1 MTRFSARNCVKQTDR
16 AVCRFYETVNR
27 AGKLLD
33 CAGRRG
39 MVTSPLP
46 AHQHEKTT
54 PLRQLEKWTDWLCDE
69 RVGPFSAAVA
79 CALLYCLTQIVVMA
93 LLSHVAGTGVGVDD
107 SEQLMEMR
115 FLAAGYGSS
124 QPPLYTW
131 LAMLAASL
139 VGTSVLALKIVKY
152 GLLAAGLVAYF
163 IAIRRLGYSSRAA
176 AAGMFGL
183 LLFPQI
189 FWEMQHALTH
199 SVAIFCF
206 TSVLLLA
213 LVEVEKRRSA
223 IAYALFGLATAA
235 AMLSKYNIVIFL
247 AALFLAAL
255 SVRETREA
263 IFDRR
268 FLVSV
273 AVAILACL
281 PTFHWNIA
289 HPDDFLAHSGG
300 FGAGEGVSAANTA
313 SLGIR
318 RLANAIVNFAGLP
331 AAILVVAYFLAAGK
345 RTEPPQPVRWPEKLL
360 WRAIAL
366 GVVVMMAVVLAAVIT
381 QFRDRWMLPV
391 FILLPAALA
400 MRFDAMGQ
408 RGRKAQGTIV
418 FVGAVLAILVLP
430 LSWYM
435 HLNGGDSRGSVVR
448 MDYRSLYDQIN
459 ADGPVNT
466 VVSSWFWVG
475 NLRLVDADLIVLD
488 DEIPDFARSIREPA
502 VLVLTDDRESS
513 SDVFLEIAKAGYV
526 MDTLHRRVEV
536 PQALG
541 FPPRQ
546 VIITRLLKKTAQ

>member
-1 MTRFSARNCVKQTDR
+1 
-16 AVCRFYETVNR
+16 
-27 AGKLLD
+27 
-33 CAGRRG
+33 
-39 MVTSPLP
+39 MVDAPLP
-46 AHQHEKTT
+46 AHQHEKTI

-79 CALLYCLTQIVVMA
+79 FALLYGLTQIVVMP

-131 LAMLAASL
+131 LAMLAASV

-152 GLLAAGLVAYF
+152 GLLAAGLTAYF
-163 IAIRRLGYSSRAA
+163 TAIRRLGYSNRAA

-223 IAYALFGLATAA
+223 GAFAFLGLATAA

-247 AALFLAAL
+247 AALFLASL

-268 FLVSV
+268 FLISV

-281 PTFHWNIA
+281 PTLYWSLTHLDDLFSHQGGLGVAQGGSIA
-289 HPDDFLAHSGG
+289 K
-300 FGAGEGVSAANTA
+300 TA
-313 SLGIR
+313 LLGIR

-331 AAILVVAYFLAAGK
+331 VAIFAVAYGLAIRE

-360 WRAIAL
+360 WRAIVL
-366 GVVVMMAVVLAAVIT
+366 GLVVMVTVVLAAGIT
-381 QFRDRWMLPV
+381 QFRDRWMLPI

-408 RGRKAQGTIV
+408 RGRKTQATIV
-418 FVGAVLAILVLP
+418 FVGALLAVLVLP

-435 HLNGGDSRGSVVR
+435 HLHGGDSRGGVVR
-448 MDYRSLYDQIN
+448 MDYRSLYEQIN
-459 ADGPVNT
+459 ADGPVKT

-475 NLRLVDADLIVLD
+475 NLRLVDADLIALD
-488 DEIPDFARSIREPA
+488 DETPDFARSIREPA

-513 SDVFLEIAKAGYV
+513 SDVFEELARAGYA
-526 MDTLHRRVEV
+526 MDTVHRTVEV

-541 FPPRQ
+541 FPPRK
-546 VIITRLLKKTAQ
+546 VTITKLHKKIAP

>member
-1 MTRFSARNCVKQTDR
+1 M
-16 AVCRFYETVNR
+16 
-27 AGKLLD
+27 
-33 CAGRRG
+33 
-39 MVTSPLP
+39 
-46 AHQHEKTT
+46 
-54 PLRQLEKWTDWLCDE
+54 RQLEKWTDWLCGE

-79 CALLYCLTQIVVMA
+79 CVLVYCLAQIVVMV
-93 LLSHVAGTGVGVDD
+93 LLSHFAGTGVGVDD

-152 GLLAAGLVAYF
+152 GLLAAGLTAYF
-163 IAIRRLGYSSRAA
+163 TAIRRLGYSNRAA

-199 SVAIFCF
+199 SVAVFCF

-268 FLVSV
+268 FLISV

-281 PTFHWNIA
+281 PTLYWSLTHR
-289 HPDDFLAHSGG
+289 DDLLAHQGG
-300 FGAGEGVSAANTA
+300 LGVAEGGSVVSTA
-313 SLGIR
+313 FLGIR

-331 AAILVVAYFLAAGK
+331 VAILAVAYFLAGK
-345 RTEPPQPVRWPEKLL
+345 RTQPPEPVRWPEKLL

-366 GVVVMMAVVLAAVIT
+366 GVVVMVAVVLAAGIT

-400 MRFDAMGQ
+400 MRFDAIGQ
-408 RGRKAQGTIV
+408 RGRKTQATIV
-418 FVGAVLAILVLP
+418 FVAAVLAIMVLP

-435 HLNGGDSRGSVVR
+435 HLKGGDSRGSIVR
-448 MDYRSLYDQIN
+448 MDYRSLYDQIT
-459 ADGPVNT
+459 ADGPVST

-488 DEIPDFARSIREPA
+488 DEIPDFAQSIREPA
-502 VLVLTDDRESS
+502 VLVLTDDRETS
-513 SDVFLEIAKAGYV
+513 SDVFLEIAKAGYA
-526 MDTLHRRVEV
+526 MDTVHRTVEV

-541 FPPRQ
+541 LPPRQ
-546 VIITRLLKKTAQ
+546 VTLTRLHKKTAQ

>member
-1 MTRFSARNCVKQTDR
+1 MV
-16 AVCRFYETVNR
+16 
-27 AGKLLD
+27 D
-33 CAGRRG
+33 C
-39 MVTSPLP
+39 PLP

-54 PLRQLEKWTDWLCDE
+54 PLRQLEKWTDWLCDG
-69 RVGPFSAAVA
+69 RIGPFSAAIASV
-79 CALLYCLTQIVVMA
+79 LVYCLTQIVVMA
-93 LLSHVAGTGVGVDD
+93 LLSHFAGTGVGVDD

-131 LAMLAASL
+131 LAMLAASA

-152 GLLAAGLVAYF
+152 GLLAAGLAAYF
-163 IAIRRLGYSSRAA
+163 TAIRRLGYSNRTA

-223 IAYALFGLATAA
+223 VAYAFFGLATAA

-247 AALFLAAL
+247 AALFLASL

-268 FLVSV
+268 FAISV
-273 AVAILACL
+273 IVAILACL
-281 PTFHWNIA
+281 PTLYWSLTHLE
-289 HPDDFLAHSGG
+289 DLLAHRDGLGVAEGG
-300 FGAGEGVSAANTA
+300 SVAKTA
-313 SLGIR
+313 LLGIR

-331 AAILVVAYFLAAGK
+331 VAIFAVAYGLAIRK
-345 RTEPPQPVRWPEKLL
+345 RTEPLQPVRWPEKLL
-360 WRAIAL
+360 WRAIVL
-366 GVVVMMAVVLAAVIT
+366 GLVVMVTVVLAAGIT
-381 QFRDRWMLPV
+381 QFRDRWMLPI

-400 MRFDAMGQ
+400 MRFEAMGQ
-408 RGRKAQGTIV
+408 RGRTTQATIV
-418 FVGAVLAILVLP
+418 FVGALLAVFVLP
-430 LSWYM
+430 MSWYM
-435 HLNGGDSRGSVVR
+435 HLEGGDNRGSIVR
-448 MDYRSLYDQIN
+448 LDYRSLYDQIN
-459 ADGPVNT
+459 ADGPVKT

-475 NLRLVDADLIVLD
+475 NLRLVDAGLIALD
-488 DEIPDFARSIREPA
+488 DETPDFARSIQEPA
-502 VLVLTDDRESS
+502 VLVLSDDRESS
-513 SDVFLEIAKAGYV
+513 SDVFEELARAGYA
-526 MDTLHRRVEV
+526 MDAVHRTIEV

-541 FPPRQ
+541 FPPRK
-546 VIITRLLKKTAQ
+546 VTITKLHKKITQ

>member
-1 MTRFSARNCVKQTDR
+1 M
-16 AVCRFYETVNR
+16 
-27 AGKLLD
+27 
-33 CAGRRG
+33 
-39 MVTSPLP
+39 
-46 AHQHEKTT
+46 
-54 PLRQLEKWTDWLCDE
+54 RQLEKWTDWLCDE

-79 CALLYCLTQIVVMA
+79 FALLYCLTQIVVMA

-131 LAMLAASL
+131 LAILAASL

-152 GLLAAGLVAYF
+152 GLLAAGLAAYF
-163 IAIRRLGYSSRAA
+163 TAIRRLGYSSRTAA
-176 AAGMFGL
+176 AAMFGL

-213 LVEVEKRRSA
+213 LVEVQKRRSA

-247 AALFLAAL
+247 AALLLAAL

-268 FLVSV
+268 FLISV
-273 AVAILACL
+273 AVAVLSCL
-281 PTFHWNIA
+281 PTLYWSLTHL
-289 HPDDFLAHSGG
+289 DDLLSHQGG
-300 FGAGEGVSAANTA
+300 LGVAEGGSVANTA
-313 SLGIR
+313 FVGVR

-331 AAILVVAYFLAAGK
+331 AAIFAVAYFLTMRK
-345 RTEPPQPVRWPEKLL
+345 RTEPLQPVRWPEKLL
-360 WRAIAL
+360 WRAIVFGL
-366 GVVVMMAVVLAAVIT
+366 VVLVAVVLAAGIT

-391 FILLPAALA
+391 FIFLPAALA

-408 RGRKAQGTIV
+408 RGRKTQATIV

-430 LSWYM
+430 VSWYM
-435 HLNGGDSRGSVVR
+435 HLKGGDSRGGIVR
-448 MDYRSLYDQIN
+448 MDYRSLYEEIN
-459 ADGPVNT
+459 ADGPVST
-466 VVSSWFWVG
+466 VVSSWFWIG
-475 NLRLVDADLIVLD
+475 NLRLVDPDLIVLD
-488 DEIPDFARSIREPA
+488 DEIPDFAQSIREPA
-502 VLVLTDDRESS
+502 VLVLTEDREPPSA
-513 SDVFLEIAKAGYV
+513 VFNRIAQAGYV
-526 MDTLHRRVEV
+526 MDTVHRRIAVAERFGD
-536 PQALG
+536 A
-541 FPPRQ
+541 PRQ
-546 VIITRLLKKTAQ
+546 LTITRLHKKAAR

>member
-1 MTRFSARNCVKQTDR
+1 MAWSS
-16 AVCRFYETVNR
+16 
-27 AGKLLD
+27 L
-33 CAGRRG
+33 
-39 MVTSPLP
+39 LP
-46 AHQHEKTT
+46 ARQHEKSI

-79 CALLYCLTQIVVMA
+79 FALLYCLTQIVVMT

-152 GLLAAGLVAYF
+152 GLLAAGLTAYF
-163 IAIRRLGYSSRAA
+163 TAIRRLSYSNRAA

-223 IAYALFGLATAA
+223 LAYALFGLATAA

-247 AALFLAAL
+247 AALFLASL
-255 SVRETREA
+255 SVRQTREA

-268 FLVSV
+268 FLISV

-281 PTFHWNIA
+281 LTLYWSLTHQEDLLSHQEGLGVAEGGSIA
-289 HPDDFLAHSGG
+289 R
-300 FGAGEGVSAANTA
+300 TA
-313 SLGIR
+313 LLGLR

-331 AAILVVAYFLAAGK
+331 VAILAVAYFLARAK
-345 RTEPPQPVRWPEKLL
+345 PAEPRPVPWPEKLL

-366 GVVVMMAVVLAAVIT
+366 GLVVMVTVVLAAGIT
-381 QFRDRWMLPV
+381 QFRDRWMLPI

-400 MRFDAMGQ
+400 MRFNAMGE
-408 RGRKAQGTIV
+408 RGRKTQATIV
-418 FVGAVLAILVLP
+418 FVGALLAVLVLP
-430 LSWYM
+430 VSWYM
-435 HLNGGDSRGSVVR
+435 HVNGGDSRGGIVR

-459 ADGPVNT
+459 ADGPVKT

-475 NLRLVDADLIVLD
+475 NLRLVDADLIALD
-488 DEIPDFARSIREPA
+488 DETPDFARSIRDPA

-513 SDVFLEIAKAGYV
+513 SDVFEELARAGYA
-526 MDTLHRRVEV
+526 MDTIHRTVEV

-541 FPPRQ
+541 FPSRK
-546 VIITRLLKKTAQ
+546 VTITKLHKKAAQ

>member
-1 MTRFSARNCVKQTDR
+1 
-16 AVCRFYETVNR
+16 
-27 AGKLLD
+27 
-33 CAGRRG
+33 
-39 MVTSPLP
+39 
-46 AHQHEKTT
+46 
-54 PLRQLEKWTDWLCDE
+54 LRLLEKWTDWLCDG

-79 CALLYCLTQIVVMA
+79 SVLLYCLTQIVVMT

-163 IAIRRLGYSSRAA
+163 TAIRRLGYSNRAA

-223 IAYALFGLATAA
+223 IAYAFFGLATAA

-268 FLVSV
+268 FLISV
-273 AVAILACL
+273 AVAVLACL
-281 PTFHWNIA
+281 PTLYWSLTHLDDLLSHQGGLGVAEGGSIA
-289 HPDDFLAHSGG
+289 K
-300 FGAGEGVSAANTA
+300 TA
-313 SLGIR
+313 LLGIR

-331 AAILVVAYFLAAGK
+331 AAIFAVAYILATRK
-345 RTEPPQPVRWPEKLL
+345 RTEPHQPVRWPEELL

-366 GVVVMMAVVLAAVIT
+366 GLAVMVTVVLAAGIT
-381 QFRDRWMLPV
+381 QFRDRWMLPI
-391 FILLPAALA
+391 FILFP
-400 MRFDAMGQ
+400 FPYSSFFPQ
-408 RGRKAQGTIV
+408 RSPCASTPWARRAERRK
-418 FVGAVLAILVLP
+418 P
-430 LSWYM
+430 
-435 HLNGGDSRGSVVR
+435 
-448 MDYRSLYDQIN
+448 
-459 ADGPVNT
+459 P
-466 VVSSWFWVG
+466 
-475 NLRLVDADLIVLD
+475 
-488 DEIPDFARSIREPA
+488 
-502 VLVLTDDRESS
+502 SS
-513 SDVFLEIAKAGYV
+513 SSARCLPY
-526 MDTLHRRVEV
+526 RCCR
-536 PQALG
+536 
-541 FPPRQ
+541 
-546 VIITRLLKKTAQ
+546 

>member
-1 MTRFSARNCVKQTDR
+1 MLWH
-16 AVCRFYETVNR
+16 
-27 AGKLLD
+27 GP
-33 CAGRRG
+33 
-39 MVTSPLP
+39 SPLP

-79 CALLYCLTQIVVMA
+79 SVLLYCLTQIVVMA
-93 LLSHVAGTGVGVDD
+93 LLSHAAGTGVGVDD

-152 GLLAAGLVAYF
+152 GLLAAGLAAYF
-163 IAIRRLGYSSRAA
+163 TAIRRLGYSNRAA

-255 SVRETREA
+255 SVRETRQA
-263 IFDRR
+263 ILDRR
-268 FLVSV
+268 FLISV
-273 AVAILACL
+273 AVAVLACL
-281 PTFHWNIA
+281 PTLYWSLTHLEDLLSHQGGLGVAEGGGVA
-289 HPDDFLAHSGG
+289 H
-300 FGAGEGVSAANTA
+300 TA
-313 SLGIR
+313 FLGIR
-318 RLANAIVNFAGLP
+318 RLVNAIANFAVLP
-331 AAILVVAYFLAAGK
+331 VAIFAVAYVLAIRK

-360 WRAIAL
+360 WRAIVL
-366 GVVVMMAVVLAAVIT
+366 GLLVMVTVVLAAGIT

-408 RGRKAQGTIV
+408 KGRKTQATIV
-418 FVGAVLAILVLP
+418 FVGAVVTILVLP

-435 HLNGGDSRGSVVR
+435 HLHGGDSRGGIVR

-459 ADGPVNT
+459 ADGPVKT

-475 NLRLVDADLIVLD
+475 NLRLVDADLIALD
-488 DEIPDFARSIREPA
+488 DEAPDFARSIREPA

-513 SDVFLEIAKAGYV
+513 SDVFEELARAGYA
-526 MDTLHRRVEV
+526 MDTVHRTIEV

-541 FPPRQ
+541 FPPRK
-546 VIITRLLKKTAQ
+546 VTITKLHKKAAQ

>member
-1 MTRFSARNCVKQTDR
+1 
-16 AVCRFYETVNR
+16 
-27 AGKLLD
+27 
-33 CAGRRG
+33 
-39 MVTSPLP
+39 MVDAPLP

-54 PLRQLEKWTDWLCDE
+54 PLQQLEKWTDWLCNG
-69 RVGPFSAAVA
+69 RVGPFSAAIASV
-79 CALLYCLTQIVVMA
+79 LVYCLLQIAVMA
-93 LLSHVAGTGVGVDD
+93 LLSHIAGTGVGVDD

-131 LAMLAASL
+131 LAMLAAS
-139 VGTSVLALKIVKY
+139 VAGTSVLALKIVKY
-152 GLLAAGLVAYF
+152 GLLAAGLAAYF
-163 IAIRRLGYSSRAA
+163 TAIRRLGYSNRAG

-223 IAYALFGLATAA
+223 VAYAFFGLATAA

-247 AALFLAAL
+247 AALFLASL
-255 SVRETREA
+255 SLRETREA

-268 FLVSV
+268 FAISL

-281 PTFHWNIA
+281 PTLHWNIT

-300 FGAGEGVSAANTA
+300 FGAGNGDGLVETTVLALRG
-313 SLGIR
+313 LG
-318 RLANAIVNFAGLP
+318 NAMLNFAGLP
-331 AAILVVAYFLAAGK
+331 AIIIAVALFLAARK
-345 RTEPPQPVRWPEKLL
+345 AATTPQPVRWPDKLL
-360 WRAIAL
+360 WRTIAL
-366 GVVVMMAVVLAAVIT
+366 ALLITLVVVLAGGIT
-381 QFRDRWMLPV
+381 QFRDRWVLPV
-391 FILLPAALA
+391 FVLLPAALA
-400 MRFDAMGQ
+400 MRFDAIGQ
-408 RGRKAQGTIV
+408 RGGKTQSTIV
-418 FVGAVLAILVLP
+418 FVGAILALLALP
-430 LSWYM
+430 VSWYM
-435 HLNGGDSRGSVVR
+435 HVNGGDSRGSIVR

-459 ADGPVNT
+459 ADGPVKT
-466 VVSSWFWVG
+466 VVSSWFWIG

-513 SDVFLEIAKAGYV
+513 SDVFEEMAKAGYT
-526 MDTLHRRVEV
+526 MDTVHRTIEV

-541 FPPRQ
+541 FPPRK
-546 VIITRLLKKTAQ
+546 VTITKLLKKTAQ

>member
-1 MTRFSARNCVKQTDR
+1 
-16 AVCRFYETVNR
+16 
-27 AGKLLD
+27 
-33 CAGRRG
+33 
-39 MVTSPLP
+39 
-46 AHQHEKTT
+46 
-54 PLRQLEKWTDWLCDE
+54 LRLLEKWTDWLCDG

-79 CALLYCLTQIVVMA
+79 SVLLYCLTQIVVMT

-163 IAIRRLGYSSRAA
+163 TAIRRLGYSNRAA

-223 IAYALFGLATAA
+223 IAYAFFGLATAA

-268 FLVSV
+268 FLISV
-273 AVAILACL
+273 AVAVLACL
-281 PTFHWNIA
+281 PTLYWSLTHLDDLLSHQGGLGVAEGGSIA
-289 HPDDFLAHSGG
+289 K
-300 FGAGEGVSAANTA
+300 TA
-313 SLGIR
+313 LLGIR

-331 AAILVVAYFLAAGK
+331 AAIFAVAYILATRK
-345 RTEPPQPVRWPEKLL
+345 RTEPHQPVRWPEELL

-366 GVVVMMAVVLAAVIT
+366 GLAVMVTVVLAAGIT
-381 QFRDRWMLPV
+381 QFRDRWMLPI
-391 FILLPAALA
+391 FILFPAALA

-408 RGRKAQGTIV
+408 KGRKTQATIV
-418 FVGAVLAILVLP
+418 FVGAVLAISVLP

-435 HLNGGDSRGSVVR
+435 HLHGGDSRGSIAR

-459 ADGPVNT
+459 ADGPVKT
-466 VVSSWFWVG
+466 VVASWFWVG

-488 DEIPDFARSIREPA
+488 DEIPDFARLIREPA
-502 VLVLTDDRESS
+502 VLVLADDREPPSE
-513 SDVFLEIAKAGYV
+513 VFEEMAKAGYV
-526 MDTLHRRVEV
+526 MDTVHRTVEV

-546 VIITRLLKKTAQ
+546 VIVTRLHKKAAQ

>member
-1 MTRFSARNCVKQTDR
+1 MAWS
-16 AVCRFYETVNR
+16 
-27 AGKLLD
+27 
-33 CAGRRG
+33 
-39 MVTSPLP
+39 SPLP
-46 AHQHEKTT
+46 AHQHEKTI

-79 CALLYCLTQIVVMA
+79 FTLLYCLIQMVVMA
-93 LLSHVAGTGVGVDD
+93 LLSHAAGTGVGVDD

-131 LAMLAASL
+131 LAMLAASV

-163 IAIRRLGYSSRAA
+163 TAIRRLGYSNRAA

-223 IAYALFGLATAA
+223 VAYAFFGLATAA

-255 SVRETREA
+255 SLRETRDA

-268 FLVSV
+268 FPISV
-273 AVAILACL
+273 AVAILTCL
-281 PTFHWNIA
+281 PTLHWNIA

-300 FGAGEGVSAANTA
+300 FGAGQGDSLLETAALA
-313 SLGIR
+313 LRGLG
-318 RLANAIVNFAGLP
+318 NAMLNFAGLP
-331 AAILVVAYFLAAGK
+331 IAIVAVAFFLVARKTV
-345 RTEPPQPVRWPEKLL
+345 TTPQPARWPEKLL
-360 WRAIAL
+360 WRTIAL
-366 GVVVMMAVVLAAVIT
+366 ALLVTLVVVLVGGIT
-381 QFRDRWMLPV
+381 QFRDRWVLPIFV
-391 FILLPAALA
+391 LLPAAIA
-400 MRFDAMGQ
+400 MRFDAIGQ
-408 RGRKAQGTIV
+408 RGGKAQATIV

-430 LSWYM
+430 VSWYM
-435 HLNGGDSRGSVVR
+435 HVNGGDSRGGIVR
-448 MDYRSLYDQIN
+448 MDYRSLYDQIS
-459 ADGPVNT
+459 ADGPVKT

-488 DEIPDFARSIREPA
+488 DEIPDFARLIREPA
-502 VLVLTDDRESS
+502 VLVLANDREPV
-513 SDVFLEIAKAGYV
+513 SDVFVEMAKAGYA
-526 MDTLHRRVEV
+526 MDTVHRTVEV

-541 FPPRQ
+541 FPPRR
-546 VIITRLLKKTAQ
+546 VTITRLHKKTAP

>member
-1 MTRFSARNCVKQTDR
+1 
-16 AVCRFYETVNR
+16 
-27 AGKLLD
+27 
-33 CAGRRG
+33 
-39 MVTSPLP
+39 MVDAPPP

-54 PLRQLEKWTDWLCDE
+54 PLRQLEKWTDWLCDG

-79 CALLYCLTQIVVMA
+79 SVLVYCLTQIVVMP

-131 LAMLAASL
+131 LAILAASV

-152 GLLAAGLVAYF
+152 GLLAAGLTAYF
-163 IAIRRLGYSSRAA
+163 TAIRRLGYSNRAA

-223 IAYALFGLATAA
+223 VAYAFLGLATAA

-247 AALFLAAL
+247 AALFLASL

-268 FLVSV
+268 FLISV
-273 AVAILACL
+273 TVAILACL
-281 PTFHWNIA
+281 PTLYWSIA

-300 FGAGEGVSAANTA
+300 FGAGKGESPLETAALA
-313 SLGIR
+313 LRGLG
-318 RLANAIVNFAGLP
+318 NAILNFAGMP
-331 AAILVVAYFLAAGK
+331 IAIVAVAFFLVARKTV
-345 RTEPPQPVRWPEKLL
+345 TTPQPARWPEKLL
-360 WRAIAL
+360 WRTIAL
-366 GVVVMMAVVLAAVIT
+366 ALLVTLVVVLVGGIT
-381 QFRDRWMLPV
+381 QFRDRWVLPIFV
-391 FILLPAALA
+391 LLPAVLA
-400 MRFDAMGQ
+400 MRFDAIGH
-408 RGRKAQGTIV
+408 RGGKAQGTIV

-430 LSWYM
+430 VSWYM
-435 HLNGGDSRGSVVR
+435 HLHGGDSRGGVVR
-448 MDYRSLYDQIN
+448 MDYRSLYEQIN
-459 ADGPVNT
+459 ADGPVKT

-475 NLRLVDADLIVLD
+475 NLRLVDADLIALD
-488 DEIPDFARSIREPA
+488 DETPDFARSIREPA
-502 VLVLTDDRESS
+502 VLVLTDDRESP
-513 SDVFLEIAKAGYV
+513 SDVFEELARAGYA
-526 MDTLHRRVEV
+526 MDTVHRTVEV

-541 FPPRQ
+541 FPPRK
-546 VIITRLLKKTAQ
+546 VTITKLHKKIAP